1 MIHYCQHCGKELED
15 FQFLCS
21 SCHRNV
27 YLESL
32 GDEVTNK
39 ASSALSATQIEANT
53 QWAKY
58 KCGKNGATGHGFAAE
73 DANALNDI
81 LHFKDVD
88 FAGRDNEKDGP
99 DRIVDG
105 TPIQTKYCATAKASL
120 EAAFDAETGLYRYKW
135 RGGSG
140 NCQVLEV
147 PKDQYEQVVEGMRN
161 KILEGKVEGVSDPS
175 QATRLVKC
183 GDYTYQQAKNIAKAG
198 NIDSII
204 FDAKTNSVVAL
215 GAFGV
220 SFAIRLSLMSLAC
233 RNSKDLSD
241 AVKLSFLSG
250 LQNGTIT
257 LVSSVATMQ
266 LLKTS
271 FGRSFAAAMQLASKS
286 TINQVYTYNIGKD
299 IIHSVAK
306 DVLSKSIY
314 GGAAKNCAIK
324 FLRTNAIS
332 NVVLFVVTS
341 IPDVYRCFVEN
352 SISTPQFM
360 KNLVVSS
367 TGMAGM
373 TIGYFLGARL
383 GSGALGALAGG
394 ALASLIAQPIINKIH
409 KDDNE
414 QMQELVKIALL
425 QLSSEYLLQSQE
437 EFDATIASIRNE
449 KAIDTTLLRAMYTIG
464 REGNNDTLRVDFA
477 KECLGYYFG
486 CTVRNRRKL
495 QLKGNSD
502 FLLSCIEELTFDEKK
517 YFQDKKS
524 TY

>member
-1 MIHYCQHCGKELED
+1 MKHYCPHCGEELED
-15 FQFLCS
+15 FQFLCP

-32 GDEVTNK
+32 SDDAVNK
-39 ASSALSATQIEANT
+39 VSAALSAAQIEANT
-53 QWAKY
+53 QWTKY
-58 KCGKNGATGHGFAAE
+58 KCGKNGSTGHGFAAE

-88 FAGRDNEKDGP
+88 LAGRDNAKDGP

-105 TPIQTKYCATAKASL
+105 TPVQTKYCATARASL
-120 EAAFDAETGLYRYKW
+120 EAAFDVETGLYRYKW
-135 RGGSG
+135 NGGNG

-147 PKDQYEQVVEGMRN
+147 PKDQYEQVVEGMRS
-161 KILEGKVEGVSDPS
+161 KISEGKVEGVSDPA
-175 QATRLVKC
+175 QATNLVKC

-198 NIDSII
+198 NVDSII
-204 FDAKTNSVVAL
+204 FDVKTNSVVAL
-215 GAFGV
+215 GSLGV
-220 SFAIRLSLMSLAC
+220 SFAIRLSLMSLSC

-257 LVSSVATMQ
+257 LASSVATMQ

-271 FGRSFAAAMQLASKS
+271 FGRSFAAAMQSASKS
-286 TINQVYTYNIGKD
+286 TVNKVYSYNIGMD
-299 IIHSVAK
+299 IIHGVAK
-306 DVLSKSIY
+306 DVLSKRVT
-314 GGAAKNCAIK
+314 GGAAKNCATK
-324 FLRTNAIS
+324 FLRTSAVS

-341 IPDVYRCFVEN
+341 IPDVYRYFVEN

-373 TIGYFLGARL
+373 TIGFFIGARF
-383 GSGALGALAGG
+383 GNGAFGALAGG
-394 ALASLIAQPIINKIH
+394 ALASLVAQPIVNKIH

-437 EFDATIASIRNE
+437 EFDATIATIRNE
-449 KAIDTTLLRAMYTIG
+449 KAIDTTFLRAMYTIG
-464 REGNNDTLRVDFA
+464 RNDNNDALRVDFA

-486 CTVRNRRKL
+486 CTVRNRRNL
-495 QLKGNSD
+495 QLKDNSD
-502 FLLSCIEELTFDEKK
+502 YILNCIEELTVDEKK
-517 YFQDKKS
+517 YLQDKS
-524 TY
+524 MES